1 MSMGILILF
10 SYLLSVLI
18 SRYLDIVVQLHKDPI
33 HYKGH
38 IVYGLWFIPVCNLI
52 FPLLDYLGHE
62 ISCRRMDC
70 KHNKFINW
78 FFVGR
83 DYQTKEERQANK
95 ELDEFWKFKDK
106 HDGIRDMKEPK
117 N

>member
-1 MSMGILILF
+1 MVILILF
-10 SYLLSVLI
+10 SYLLSILLG
-18 SRYLDIVVQLHKDPI
+18 RYFDIKVQILKDPV

-38 IVYGLWFIPVCNLI
+38 IMYGAWFIPIVNLMMPLI
-52 FPLLDYLGHE
+52 FYIDYE

-83 DYQTKEERQANK
+83 DYQTKESRQAEK
-95 ELDEFWKFKDK
+95 ELNEFFKFKSK
-106 HDGIRDMKEPK
+106 V
-117 N
+117 